1 MLVKRD
7 VSFDIL
13 RAIGLLLI
21 VLAHVLPPAPIFQL
35 RNFDV
40 PLMMFVSGAV
50 FGISSGASKGYLS
63 YLISRVRRLILPTWI
78 FLTIFFGLYFLAS
91 LIKGFAFPFSSAT
104 ILNSYNLVSG
114 IGYVWIIRVFLF
126 VAITLPLYV
135 KLAGRVKNIKIYL
148 GFLALIYGIYELLY
162 YLYPGVIV
170 ARQFSAVDWIFQ
182 NVIFY
187 ILPYSVVAGLG
198 LVISKINKQMVI
210 YLTLAF
216 FIILAVLAFANNFV
230 ATQNFKYPPRLYYLT
245 YAMTVSLLLYLLSQT
260 KIFTRI
266 FNNRVILFIGSY
278 SLWIYLW
285 QILFLYTWHLIPKIN
300 IFNNFII
307 EYGFVLFFA
316 VLLAYLQRTIAKFL
330 LNKLTFNAFAKSLLV
345 DGFLK

>member
-1 MLVKRD
+1 MQVKRD

-21 VLAHVLPPAPIFQL
+21 ILAHVLPPAPIFQL

-63 YLISRVRRLILPTWI
+63 YLISRVRRLVLPTWI

-91 LIKGFAFPFSSAT
+91 LIKGFPFPFHSAT
-104 ILNSYNLVSG
+104 IINSYNLVSG

-135 KLAGRVKNIKIYL
+135 KLAGIVKNIKIYL
-148 GFLALIYGIYELLY
+148 VLLALIYGIYELLY
-162 YLYPGVIV
+162 FLYPGAIIT
-170 ARQFSAVDWIFQ
+170 RQFSSVDWIFQ

-198 LVISKINKQMVI
+198 LVISKINKQVII
-210 YLTLAF
+210 YLTLVSF
-216 FIILAVLAFANNFV
+216 VILAALAFANNFV
-230 ATQNFKYPPRLYYLT
+230 ATQNFKYPPRIYYLS
-245 YAMTVSLLLYLLSQT
+245 YALSVSLLLYLLSKT
-260 KIFTRI
+260 KIFTQLL
-266 FNNRVILFIGSY
+266 NNKIVLFIGSY

-285 QILFLYTWHLIPKIN
+285 QILFLYIWRLVPKIS
-300 IFNNFII
+300 ILNNFII
-307 EYGFVLFFA
+307 EYCFVLFFA
-316 VLLAYLQRTIAKFL
+316 VLITYLQRIIVKSL
-330 LNKLTFNAFAKSLLV
+330 LNKLTFSAFTKSLLV